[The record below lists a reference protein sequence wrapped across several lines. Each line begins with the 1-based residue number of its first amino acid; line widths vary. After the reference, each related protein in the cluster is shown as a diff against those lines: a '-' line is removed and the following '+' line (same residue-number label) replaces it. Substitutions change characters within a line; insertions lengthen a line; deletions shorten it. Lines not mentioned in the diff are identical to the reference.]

1 MPVIP
6 STDTLNNIFK
16 NYGNFSVVRT
26 FNNTVPDIAND
37 VPLSQDF
44 VELSLVGDDN
54 INRLEVYADNLI
66 FTNAPTSVVI
76 GLWVKVN
83 EENPYLLGTF
93 GATIGENRATVT
105 ENKAFF
111 SLAPILME
119 LQRKGTVK
127 VACRVIVDPTRISYQ
142 VNAASTAASESTVLT
157 ANTGLVNTL
166 CLTSSSGLGGPP
178 GLGGS
183 IASYGSN
190 SSVTVENL
198 SPIVG
203 ESLRLPWGAIPAL
216 YFPPL
221 GLSGKVICSDID
233 RENNRIRIVGSA
245 FDFRAI
251 TNRIVRIR
259 LSSIASTISVFPS
272 VDGAVMGNATSY
284 YLLSVTGSPGDQTCQ
299 ISTNGITPL
308 TFTSLGTGW
317 FYLFPYKDIE
327 GISINGSNQL
337 TLNGNVITLQ
347 NDWQNQPVA
356 VTTAGTAS
364 VVTHTAHGFVANDL
378 VRMAGTTAPGGATLG
393 DVFFVIPIDANSY
406 KLSVVSNGLPV
417 VFTGAGTAVTI
428 QKVGAAT
435 ISAVTVSVGTASVIH
450 FGSSSTTTTF
460 HGMGALQD
468 FTLAGTTLA
477 GTTLP
482 GAAYTYSTLTVG
494 ATAIASN
501 IFQCVQRRNAPA
513 VAVETAGTSVTLTC
527 ALKFGRML
535 IEKATV
541 MAGSSGDND
550 AVVTLK
556 NSDNSALA
564 ITGVSTNITAIQ
576 PINQPVITSG
586 TIKVRAIGGT

>member
-16 NYGNFSVVRT
+16 NYGNFNVVRT
-26 FNNTVPDIAND
+26 FNNTAPDIAND

-119 LQRKGTVK
+119 LQRKGTVR

-142 VNAASTAASESTVLT
+142 VNAVSTAASESTVLT
-157 ANTGLVNTL
+157 ANTGLLNTL
-166 CLTSSSGLGGPP
+166 CSIVGLGPP
-178 GLGGS
+178 GLAGS

-190 SSVTVENL
+190 SSVTVENF
-198 SPIVG
+198 SPIEGEPLKLCVG
-203 ESLRLPWGAIPAL
+203 TLPAL
-216 YFPPL
+216 HFPPL
-221 GLSGKVICSDID
+221 GLSGKVICSEID

-259 LSSIASTISVFPS
+259 LSSIASTIAIFPS
-272 VDGAVMGNATSY
+272 VDGAVMSNATTY
-284 YLLSVTGSPGDQTCQ
+284 YLLSVIGSPGDQTCQ
-299 ISTNGITPL
+299 ISTNGTTPL

-317 FYLFPYKDIE
+317 FYLFPYRDIE
-327 GISINGSNQL
+327 GISINASNQL
-337 TLNGNVITLQ
+337 TLNGNVVTLQ

-364 VVTHTAHGFVANDL
+364 VVTHTAHGFVADDL
-378 VRMAGTTAPGGATLG
+378 VRIAGTTAPGGAVLG

-435 ISAVTVSVGTASVIH
+435 ITAVTVSVGTASVIH
-450 FGSSSTTTTF
+450 FGSSSTTTTL

-468 FTLAGTTLA
+468 FTLG

-482 GAAYTYSTLTVG
+482 GAAYTYSTLYVG
-494 ATAIASN
+494 ATALASN
-501 IFQCVQRRNAPA
+501 SFQCVQRRNAPA
-513 VAVETAGTSVTLTC
+513 VAFETAGTSVTLTC
-527 ALKFGRML
+527 ALKFGR
-535 IEKATV
+535 IPIDKATV

-556 NSDNSALA
+556 NFDNSVLA
-564 ITGVSTNITAIQ
+564 ITGVSTNSTTIQ
-576 PINQPVITSG
+576 PINQPVIASG